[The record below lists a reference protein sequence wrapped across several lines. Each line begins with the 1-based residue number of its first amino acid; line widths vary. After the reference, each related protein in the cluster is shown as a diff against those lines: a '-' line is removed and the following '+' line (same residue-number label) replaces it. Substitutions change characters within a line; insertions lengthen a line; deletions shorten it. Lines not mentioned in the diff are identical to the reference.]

1 MLQLMAAVAAVVVV
15 IVVAQEGFWISRYQ
29 KCEGLV
35 IWTKTAK
42 LYISFAALYQL
53 LSVWSFR

>member
-1 MLQLMAAVAAVVVV
+1 MRLLLPTLMLQLMAAVAAVVVV

-42 LYISFAALYQL
+42 LFL
-53 LSVWSFR
+53 L